1 MPLNYAHFWAVF
13 FYPIFMT
20 FVENENKKLVYVC
33 NCVTFVVHKTIK
45 NNIMKIS
52 ISITG
57 QAQSVAE
64 LKSVITGYSLS
75 KELPHGGV
83 AYYYANITAAKQAL
97 KDAYEQ
103 LIAEEDE
110 HCPVSGPQLGLTTLA
125 YDAAKAVINI

>member
-1 MPLNYAHFWAVF
+1 
-13 FYPIFMT
+13 
-20 FVENENKKLVYVC
+20 
-33 NCVTFVVHKTIK
+33 
-45 NNIMKIS
+45 MKIS

-75 KELPHGGV
+75 KDLPHGGV

-103 LIAEEDE
+103 LMAEEDE